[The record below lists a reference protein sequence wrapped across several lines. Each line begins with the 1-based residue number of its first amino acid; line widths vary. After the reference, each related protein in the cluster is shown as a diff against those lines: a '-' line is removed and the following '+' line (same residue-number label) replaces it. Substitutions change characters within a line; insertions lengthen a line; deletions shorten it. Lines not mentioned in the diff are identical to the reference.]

1 MDIYETVIKALAS
14 LGKET
19 INELG
24 EAFVKNYSDCQYI
37 SYENMLNVVNYIKK
51 YLPDLF
57 TEEDEKYYK
66 IFGQIYFK
74 VEMERWSNSNI
85 YIQDEA
91 YNENNFTTANCS
103 NTECLYD
110 CENCNI
116 FCEAVPIFFIDIF
129 YDFCLN
135 SEVVKNFLRT
145 ERENIMEIEGENI
158 MKDKEFTQKSNDL
171 RKIAKNFVENHN
183 EYRQIIA
190 NLYNL
195 HLKDEIIINVIYEI
209 LKNIK

>member
-19 INELG
+19 INELW

-74 VEMERWSNSNI
+74 AEMKRWSNSSI
-85 YIQDEA
+85 YINDKI
-91 YNENNFTTANCS
+91 YNKNNFTTVNCR

-110 CENCNI
+110 CENCNTY
-116 FCEAVPIFFIDIF
+116 CEAVPLFFIDIF

-145 ERENIMEIEGENI
+145 EGENK
-158 MKDKEFTQKSNDL
+158 MENKEIIQKSDNL
-171 RKIAKNFVENHN
+171 RTIAENLVINSDEYKKI
-183 EYRQIIA
+183 ID
-190 NLYNL
+190 NLYDVGLEEEKIFN
-195 HLKDEIIINVIYEI
+195 IFYEI